1 MLRYEYKYFVHNS
14 KMDTLRNMITPFV
27 KLDKHSAVMKDRHY
41 TVRSIYFDTPTY
53 DYYFEKIEGIK
64 HRKKF
69 RIRGYN
75 DLERDSLVFFEIKRK
90 YEIPIFKNRA
100 VTTFED
106 ACNLFRNG
114 RVESYI
120 SNSERFPEA
129 VDNVKR
135 FFYHYYNSSLRP
147 VVLVIYEREAYL
159 GLYDQSIRITF
170 DKNLRSVA
178 FPSIDELYLENRVR
192 NTLRDHF
199 ILEVKFNDY
208 YPSWMK
214 PIIGILGLRRESASK
229 YCISIDSHNFLN
241 KKKLPSTFA
250 HTRIFSNNFTI

>member
-1 MLRYEYKYFVHNS
+1 MLRYEFKYFVHNS
-14 KMDTLRNMITPFV
+14 KIDTLRNMILPFV
-27 KLDKHSAVMKDRHY
+27 KLDKYSSQMKDNHY
-41 TVRSIYFDTPTY
+41 TVRSIYFDTPDY

-75 DLERDSLVFFEIKRK
+75 SWEPNSTVFFEIKRK
-90 YEIPIFKNRA
+90 YEVPILKNRA
-100 VTTFED
+100 SASFD
-106 ACNLFRNG
+106 DICKLFQSHC
-114 RVESYI
+114 VEPYI
-120 SNSERFPEA
+120 SNNDKFPEA
-129 VDNVKR
+129 VDNIKR
-135 FFYHYYNSSLRP
+135 FLFHFYNSSLRP

-159 GLYDQSIRITF
+159 GLYDQKIRITF

-178 FPSIDELYLENRVR
+178 FPSINELYSENRVR
-192 NTLRDHF
+192 NTMRDHF

-214 PIIGILGLRRESASK
+214 PIVGILGLKRESASK
-229 YCISIDSHNFLN
+229 YCMTIDSHNFLN

-250 HTRIFSNNFTI
+250 HTRIFSNNFTF

>member
-1 MLRYEYKYFVHNS
+1 
-14 KMDTLRNMITPFV
+14 MDTLRSMITPFV
-27 KLDKHSAVMKDRHY
+27 KLDKHSAVMKDHHY

-75 DLERDSLVFFEIKRK
+75 TWEQNSTVFFEIKRK

-100 VTTFED
+100 SAPFDEICT
-106 ACNLFRNG
+106 LFQNHN
-114 RVESYI
+114 VESCI
-120 SNSERFPEA
+120 SNSEKFPEA
-129 VDNVKR
+129 VDNIKR
-135 FFYHYYNSSLRP
+135 FLFHYYNSSLRP

-178 FPSIDELYLENRVR
+178 FPAIDELYSENRVR
-192 NTLRDHF
+192 NTLWNQF

-208 YPSWMK
+208 FPSWMK
-214 PIIGILGLRRESASK
+214 PIIGILGLKRESASK